1 MKMVLL
7 FLLVLLGMENVRA
20 SDDQQISDQ
29 VAIERAIENW
39 NAAWKVKDPKLAAQD
54 YSDSADWTNA
64 FGMSRVGRVE
74 IEKLLTEV
82 FALPFVMA
90 GDSETVDQDVR
101 FIKPDFALVLT
112 RVQRKGQR
120 NATGQDIGQR
130 RTSHLRVFAKTD
142 GNWKIISHLISD
154 ARDTQQAAH

>member
-1 MKMVLL
+1 MRIVLL
-7 FLLVLLGMENVRA
+7 FLLILLGTENVRA
-20 SDDQQISDQ
+20 SEDQQAPDQ
-29 VAIERAIENW
+29 AEIERAIENW
-39 NAAWKVKDPKLAAQD
+39 NAAWKIKDPKLAAQD

-90 GDSETVDQDVR
+90 GDSETVAQDIR
-101 FIKPDFALVLT
+101 FIKPDLALVIT

-120 NATGQDIGQR
+120 NPTGQEIGQR
-130 RTSHLRVFAKTD
+130 RTSHLRVFAQTD
-142 GNWKIISHLISD
+142 GHWQILSHLISD
-154 ARDTQQAAH
+154 ARETQPAAH